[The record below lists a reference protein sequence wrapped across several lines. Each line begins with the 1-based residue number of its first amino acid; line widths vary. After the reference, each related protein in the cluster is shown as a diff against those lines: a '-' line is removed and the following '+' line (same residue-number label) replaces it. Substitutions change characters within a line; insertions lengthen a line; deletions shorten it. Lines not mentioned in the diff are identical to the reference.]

1 MTDGSFPKIER
12 LIPHRGPMRLIDRI
26 VAAEEDAVTAE
37 ARIDPSCAF
46 ATADRRIP
54 SYVGLEMMAQTIS
67 AYDGLRRFKRDLPPS
82 VGFLLGCRK
91 YVARQPYLAAGTV
104 LTITGRMVFND
115 GDMASFD
122 CIIRDENPANF
133 AEAALNV
140 YNPADPEAFLR
151 QDSR

>member
-1 MTDGSFPKIER
+1 MTDRSLPNIER

-37 ARIDPSCAF
+37 ALVDPSCAF
-46 ATADRRIP
+46 AMADQRIP
-54 SYVGLEMMAQTIS
+54 SYVGFEMMAQTIS
-67 AYDGLRRFKRDLPPS
+67 AYDGLQRFKRDLPPS
-82 VGFLLGCRK
+82 MGFLLGCRR
-91 YVARQPYLAAGTV
+91 YVARQHYLPAGTV

-115 GDMASFD
+115 GDMAAFD
-122 CIIRDENPANF
+122 CIIRDETPANF

-140 YNPADPEAFLR
+140 YLPADPEAFLR